1 VQRIGEKKNGY
12 MILVTK
18 PEIKS
23 ALGRPRRG
31 WEDST
36 VLK

>member
-1 VQRIGEKKNGY
+1 MREKKNSY

-18 PEIKS
+18 PERKS
-23 ALGRPRRG
+23 ALGRPRRRC
-31 WEDST
+31 EENI